1 VTTDPAAAAS
11 AGLDVSAQL
20 SVNLGRVA
28 AALETERRDRQ
39 AVADNEPR
47 YIKAPAAY
55 GVVPASGV
63 LTLSLSGPKTG
74 YQWTIRRI
82 TITDASVAS
91 ASVGGSAQG
100 YIYAGA
106 ITGVTN
112 VQPENLE
119 WIMPVLPNV
128 ATFGS
133 DQIVLQYTEHLY
145 CQLTGGT
152 EGQAIKMSVAYQLY
166 RAGGA
171 RRQVQV

>member
-1 VTTDPAAAAS
+1 
-11 AGLDVSAQL
+11 VSAQL

-28 AALETERRDRQ
+28 SALETERRDRQ
-39 AVADNEPR
+39 AVLNNEPR
-47 YIKAPAAY
+47 FVKPPAAY

-63 LTLSLSGPKTG
+63 LTVSLSGPKTG
-74 YQWTIRRI
+74 YQWTVRRI
-82 TITDASVAS
+82 NVTDAALAYSTLGGQAAS
-91 ASVGGSAQG
+91 
-100 YIYAGA
+100 YIYAGVISGTA
-106 ITGVTN
+106 N

-133 DQIVLQYTEHLY
+133 DEIVLQYGEHLY
-145 CQLTGGT
+145 VQIVNGT
-152 EGQAIKMSVAYQLY
+152 SGQAVKITVAYQLY